1 MAPTTLCLNNYLNI
15 KKFIKLKI
23 KLNLSN
29 LIGQNDQELEEN
41 SNQNN
46 DV

>member
-1 MAPTTLCLNNYLNI
+1 MAPTTLCLYNYLNI

-29 LIGQNDQELEEN
+29 LIGQNDQELEED

-46 DV
+46 DD